1 MELLDCLQMCLYKN
15 SMQIVNFFF
24 SFFWFIFIELIPQTR
39 INWDK
44 ASQHYK
50 VFALNSDHCFP
61 EE

>member
-1 MELLDCLQMCLYKN
+1 MELLDGVQICLYKN
-15 SMQIVNFFF
+15 SVNIVIFFYFFGF
-24 SFFWFIFIELIPQTR
+24 SFIELIPQTG

-44 ASQHYK
+44 ESQHFK